1 MKVPK
6 RYLEFARLF
15 LPFARPD
22 YAIGSVRTNARGIIV
37 ETDTDDS
44 RWIPLYQSDLVY
56 HPKLRLGLVART
68 DYTKFNIVDL
78 ETGNRWWDPQ
88 SVGDLLAT
96 IEERK
101 PLLARRLV

>member
-22 YAIGSVRTNARGIIV
+22 YAIGSVRTNARGIIA

-78 ETGNRWWDPQ
+78 ETGNRWWDAKT
-88 SVGDLLAT
+88 D
-96 IEERK
+96 EEFLESLTNGK
-101 PLLARRLV
+101 IVLVKEVL